1 MDKKEPNV
9 KIRKITKK
17 ESALITDFLDKLEMD
32 KTNFIKNSE
41 TLKIKEADIEGA
53 FIINGYDPVDNIV
66 IKTKD
71 SSLPRELLHV
81 ASCNGAKEQG
91 ICVRPNR
98 IYKKTFGHALNEGV
112 TDLFLEKL
120 TGEAPSFPVEKLCA
134 EFIEHIY
141 GINSLKYYF
150 LSDDINFRHQF
161 TNDITTLMYDLDDC
175 YSMYLLALKAYSN
188 KKELTI
194 SLKQAFKTE

>member
-66 IKTKD
+66 IKLKI
-71 SSLPRELLHV
+71 V
-81 ASCNGAKEQG
+81 
-91 ICVRPNR
+91 V
-98 IYKKTFGHALNEGV
+98 Y
-112 TDLFLEKL
+112 LE
-120 TGEAPSFPVEKLCA
+120 
-134 EFIEHIY
+134 
-141 GINSLKYYF
+141 N
-150 LSDDINFRHQF
+150 
-161 TNDITTLMYDLDDC
+161 
-175 YSMYLLALKAYSN
+175 YSM
-188 KKELTI
+188 
-194 SLKQAFKTE
+194 